1 MSLIFATIPP
11 KRLAQG
17 ITSASSSFYINNI
30 IGFDT
35 VDSLDVT
42 SADLGTQHYCVFR
55 NDTGSKIEI
64 MEIDPTTI
72 STGPIT
78 IVRRG
83 LSYYGDRTTQTTANK
98 LDWSANETIV
108 QLGTDAPQI
117 FQYLKEYIDAASIVG
132 AVPASTTAAGIVVE
146 GTQAQVDAK
155 TATTTISTVVY
166 KNFAPLDKIRAT
178 KYHDY
183 AADSVGTDAYA
194 ITITP
199 AITAYSAGQEFT
211 FNAGTANTGACTLN
225 VSGLGAKTIK
235 KNVSTDL
242 ETGDILL
249 NQIVTV
255 VYDGTNMQMKSSV
268 VQGLN
273 LIKFG
278 GDGSDGALAISSGT
292 TTINCA
298 SAKVVVKN
306 YTSIS
311 ITGTGKL
318 AFSNPHANGTII
330 IIKSQGN
337 VTLTSSQ
344 APMIDGS
351 FLGAEGG
358 AAVTRT
364 TTGNSNGVAGT
375 DGKGLL
381 VNKTGGGSFSTSG
394 VAGAGGTILSPNTSY
409 FTDAFLY
416 PMIHSR
422 YPLIFV
428 GAGGSSGPISS
439 NSNGTGTSGVGG
451 RGGGGIIIE
460 CSGAWNFTTAGGI
473 SVAGQNGGD
482 GVNTSGATA
491 CSGGGGG
498 GGGSFMA
505 FYNFLTT
512 NSGTVTVTGGTGGN
526 YNESFNDSSAGGSG
540 GGGYAAGQSGGT
552 TGTSGVKNGGD
563 GGIGLSLISAVTSV

>member
-83 LSYYGDRTTQTTANK
+83 LSYYGDRTTQTTVNK

-117 FQYLKEYIDAASIVG
+117 FQYLKEYIDSASIAG
-132 AVPASTTAAGIVVE
+132 AVPASTSAAGIVVE

-166 KNFAPLDKIRAT
+166 KNFASLDKIRAT

-211 FNAGTANTGACTLN
+211 FKAGTANTGACTLN

-235 KNVSTDL
+235 KSVSTDL

-255 VYDGTNMQMKSSV
+255 IYDGTNMQLKSPIASPIIPIV
-268 VQGLN
+268 KTYLNAASPATWTKPSGL
-273 LIKFG
+273 KY
-278 GDGSDGALAISSGT
+278 
-292 TTINCA
+292 
-298 SAKVVVKN
+298 VVVE
-306 YTSIS
+306 
-311 ITGTGKL
+311 
-318 AFSNPHANGTII
+318 
-330 IIKSQGN
+330 
-337 VTLTSSQ
+337 VQ
-344 APMIDGS
+344 A
-351 FLGAEGG
+351 
-358 AAVTRT
+358 
-364 TTGNSNGVAGT
+364 
-375 DGKGLL
+375 
-381 VNKTGGGSFSTSG
+381 
-394 VAGAGGTILSPNTSY
+394 AGGN
-409 FTDAFLY
+409 
-416 PMIHSR
+416 
-422 YPLIFV
+422 
-428 GAGGSSGPISS
+428 GGNAAS
-439 NSNGTGTSGVGG
+439 
-451 RGGGGIIIE
+451 GGGG
-460 CSGAWNFTTAGGI
+460 GA
-473 SVAGQNGGD
+473 
-482 GVNTSGATA
+482 NT
-491 CSGGGGG
+491 GGGGG
-498 GGGSFMA
+498 GGGYSKKQIA
-505 FYNFLTT
+505 TATLGATETITIGAVGVTSSYGSHASAT
-512 NSGTVTVTGGTGGN
+512 SGSTGSSASGATSYAEGGAGSSGSSGDVNGGGGAGTFSIAGRLGGTGGC
-526 YNESFNDSSAGGSG
+526 SFYG
-540 GGGYAAGQSGGT
+540 GGGKGGVSTDGSSGAGYGGGGGGAQSNAGAGASSGGA
-552 TGTSGVKNGGD
+552 GAPAIV
-563 GGIGLSLISAVTSV
+563 IVTEYY

>member
-30 IGFDT
+30 IGFNT

-64 MEIDPTTI
+64 MEINPTTI

-117 FQYLKEYIDAASIVG
+117 FQYLKEYIDDASIAG

-178 KYHDY
+178 KYHDF

-199 AITAYSAGQEFT
+199 VITAYSAGQEFT
-211 FNAGTANTGACTLN
+211 FKAGTANTGACTLN

-235 KNVSTDL
+235 KNVSVDL
-242 ETGDILL
+242 DTGDILL

-255 VYDGTNMQMKSSV
+255 VYDGTNMQMKSYIIGS
-268 VQGLN
+268 
-273 LIKFG
+273 IFSP
-278 GDGSDGALAISSGT
+278 GDGSDGALSISSGT
-292 TTINCA
+292 TTLASDKQYTSVSVTGTAILDCA
-298 SAKVVVKN
+298 GYRIYCQGTFTVDSSSGAVVKN
-306 YTSIS
+306 NGGAGGAGGAPTAGAAGAIAPGVTVPAGIVGVIGAAGRATVGNGTNGTNGGSKTLSIGVIGVGGGIGGNVGVRIGGGAGGAGTISNS
-311 ITGTGKL
+311 INKL
-318 AFSNPHANGTII
+318 ATIADTNFI
-330 IIKSQGN
+330 DHTSG
-337 VTLTSSQ
+337 TLTFVT
-344 APMIDGS
+344 GS
-351 FLGAEGG
+351 AGSGSGGGG
-358 AAVTRT
+358 ACDS
-364 TTGNSNGVAGT
+364 GSGSSG
-375 DGKGLL
+375 G
-381 VNKTGGGSFSTSG
+381 GGGSGGSG
-394 VAGAGGTILSPNTSY
+394 GVVFIASRILSLT
-409 FTDAFLY
+409 
-416 PMIHSR
+416 
-422 YPLIFV
+422 
-428 GAGGSSGPISS
+428 GSSCIQA
-439 NSNGTGTSGVGG
+439 
-451 RGGGGIIIE
+451 RGGNGG
-460 CSGAWNFTTAGGI
+460 
-473 SVAGQNGGD
+473 NGGD
-482 GVNTSGATA
+482 ATGVANG
-491 CSGGGGG
+491 GGGGG
-498 GGGSFMA
+498 GGGSGGAIILIFSV
-505 FYNFLTT
+505 
-512 NSGTVTVTGGTGGN
+512 NSGSGTLSVSGGAAGAGGTGLAPGGTSGTAGN
-526 YNESFNDSSAGGSG
+526 V
-540 GGGYAAGQSGGT
+540 GT
-552 TGTSGVKNGGD
+552 TGKTY
-563 GGIGLSLISAVTSV
+563 LIQV